1 MTSSPHIPSEQDL
14 PEPTLRPQHNGW
26 SKPKM
31 RSFLE
36 ALAAS
41 GSVTT
46 AAKSV
51 YMTRDSAYK
60 LRARLAGTPFDLAWE
75 AALENALRQ
84 ITHEAV
90 DRAINGVAQP
100 IFWKGEQIGEK
111 RVFNENLTKFLIAN
125 PSRIGRNPMAREFAL
140 TKWDSILDRVEHGP
154 LDWNEKER
162 EEDPEGAKIARD
174 YIKQHSEYAAGWM
187 WELSEDKPRKTG

>member
-1 MTSSPHIPSEQDL
+1 MTISSSDMTEQSM
-14 PEPTLRPQHNGW
+14 PEPSLRPQHNGW

-31 RSFLE
+31 RRFLE

-60 LRARLAGTPFDLAWE
+60 LRARLAGTPFDLGWE

-84 ITHEAV
+84 VTHEAV
-90 DRAINGVAQP
+90 DRAINGVPQP

-125 PSRIGRNPMAREFAL
+125 PSRIGRNPLAREHAL
-140 TKWDSILDRVEHGP
+140 TKWDSILDRVEHGA
-154 LDWNEKER
+154 LDWESYDSAQ
-162 EEDPEGAKIARD
+162 DPESAEAARE
-174 YIKQHSEYAAGWM
+174 YVKQHSDYAAGWM
-187 WELSEDKPRKTG
+187 WELSEDTPRKTG

>member
-1 MTSSPHIPSEQDL
+1 MTEFPHLPDEQSL

-26 SKPKM
+26 TKAKM
-31 RSFLE
+31 RAFLE

-41 GSVTT
+41 GSVT
-46 AAKSV
+46 AAAATV
-51 YMTRDSAYK
+51 YMSRDSAYK

-75 AALENALRQ
+75 AALENAIRQ
-84 ITHEAV
+84 VTHEAI

-111 RVFNENLTKFLIAN
+111 RIFNENLTKFIMCN
-125 PSRIGRNPMAREFAL
+125 PSRIGRNPVAREFAL

-154 LDWNEKER
+154 IDWKEEES
-162 EEDPEGAKIARD
+162 EEDPECAAMARD
-174 YIKQHSEYAAGWM
+174 YIKESSEYAAGWM
-187 WELSEDKPRKTG
+187 WELSSSAPRAMP